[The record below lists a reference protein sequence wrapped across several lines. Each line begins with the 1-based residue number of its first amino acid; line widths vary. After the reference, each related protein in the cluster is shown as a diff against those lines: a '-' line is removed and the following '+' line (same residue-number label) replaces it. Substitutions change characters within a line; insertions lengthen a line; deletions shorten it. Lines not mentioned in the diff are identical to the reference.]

1 MQNMLAR
8 HIAWNKS
15 VLKHGLVVHRIEV
28 GPTLEDLPKLDKS
41 GGVLC
46 LIILWTWGL
55 VLFCKIG
62 RTLANQTLQWIRW
75 TRRKS
80 SLQLY

>member
-15 VLKHGLVVHRIEV
+15 VLKHGLVAHRIEV

-46 LIILWTWGL
+46 LIIL
-55 VLFCKIG
+55 
-62 RTLANQTLQWIRW
+62 
-75 TRRKS
+75 
-80 SLQLY
+80 